1 MSQIFTCVT
10 SFSSEA
16 LLQLLRRQQP
26 GPRARHQ
33 VVQPA
38 QEEVQRAQGLGGG
51 GGRGAAQEEAL
62 LQQISGKAGEGH
74 SLPEIEI
81 GGNFKLHCFS
91 ALCRGSRGGTA
102 AATLPTCGASAKWAG
117 KQLIEGSRLEKK
129 FRLM

>member
-62 LQQISGKAGEGH
+62 LQQISGKAGEGN

-81 GGNFKLHCFS
+81 GGNFKLQCS
-91 ALCRGSRGGTA
+91 LQRKQRRYSSSDIADLRGKRKVGREA
-102 AATLPTCGASAKWAG
+102 
-117 KQLIEGSRLEKK
+117 IN
-129 FRLM
+129 